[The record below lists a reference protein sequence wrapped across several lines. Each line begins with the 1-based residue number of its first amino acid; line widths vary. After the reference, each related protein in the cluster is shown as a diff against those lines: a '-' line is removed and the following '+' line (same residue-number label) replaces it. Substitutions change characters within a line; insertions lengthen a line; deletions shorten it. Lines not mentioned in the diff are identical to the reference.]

1 MLPSLAGAWGQAEH
15 SHIPARREFG
25 APSVLATH
33 DRRVAERARATR
45 VATSGTLER
54 MTTALPVH
62 GIDDETA
69 LSAIRAAFPRATDDS
84 IRALAAS
91 AVPFALEPRT
101 TRLPASRPTISLIV
115 SGKVAV
121 SQAAADGR
129 VALLGLYGPG
139 TLVGLPTFSGGAD
152 ILGMDVVLATTG
164 VQWPSERVRE
174 VAEADC
180 AMLQDVLEQLVHR
193 VRLTLGLLEQ
203 QTFGTARARLAAF
216 TVRHEDVVFSSGVPT
231 VGRTQLAAMVG
242 VSREMISR
250 ILRDWERTSI
260 VGRIGRHGLVLLD
273 RERLLREA
281 EAAPDRA
288 LMDQARTRIS

>member
-1 MLPSLAGAWGQAEH
+1 MGGAWGQSEH
-15 SHIPARREFG
+15 SHNPTRREFG
-25 APSVLATH
+25 APSLFATH
-33 DRRVAERARATR
+33 DGRVAERARATR

-54 MTTALPVH
+54 MTTALPVR
-62 GIDDETA
+62 GVGDEA
-69 LSAIRAAFPRATDDS
+69 GLSAIRAAFPRATDES

-101 TRLPASRPTISLIV
+101 TRLPGGRPTISLIV
-115 SGKVAV
+115 SGQVAV
-121 SQAAADGR
+121 SQTTADGR

-139 TLVGLPTFSGGAD
+139 TLVGLTTFSGGAD
-152 ILGMDVVLATTG
+152 ILGMDVVIATTG
-164 VQWPSERVRE
+164 VQWLSERVRQ

-216 TVRHEDVVFSSGVPT
+216 TIRHEDLVFSSGVPT

-260 VGRIGRHGLVLLD
+260 VGRVGRHGLVLLD

-288 LMDQARTRIS
+288 LIDQARTRIS